1 MEDFGIPP
9 VGWGDRYSG
18 KTAVDPRKRRPP
30 QDQRDGDE
38 EPVDTVV
45 LSSDQEENGEA
56 PE

>member
-1 MEDFGIPP
+1 MEDFGIPA

-18 KTAVDPRKRRPP
+18 KTISDPRKRRLPR
-30 QDQRDGDE
+30 DQRDGDE

-45 LSSDQEENGEA
+45 LSSDPESSEE